1 MRDEILM
8 EIQETVERYADIIS
22 KVASVD
28 VEVVDRRLFR
38 VAGTGMF
45 KEHVNED
52 ISAAGYAYRQVL
64 QTGKRQIVYEPG
76 NELVCRSCPNRDSCE
91 EEIEISMPVRVG
103 PEIIGVIGLVGSC
116 KSQKELILKNEG
128 LYLDLLEQTAGFIA
142 VKAWELEEAKRRTA
156 LLGTLDCTIN
166 HVEQG
171 VLVMGAD
178 GTVAMAN
185 DYARRCLNAE
195 RPEGWQAKICPTG
208 DTMNHRKEF
217 KIAVGARE
225 LSVLGE
231 VYQLPD
237 PTEQYS
243 KVMLFEDTRDVQA
256 KYYEMTAT
264 IHALGVDNIV
274 GSSQA
279 TRELKKD
286 IAKIA
291 GSSSTVLITGE
302 SGTGKEMVATAIWDL
317 SKRRKERF
325 VAINCAAIPEA
336 LLESELFGYVKGAFT
351 GADPN
356 GRIGKFELADKGTIF
371 LDEIGDMPLYLQAK
385 LLRVL
390 QERTIT
396 RIGSNQVIP
405 IDVRVIAATNKDL
418 KEMIREKKFR
428 EDLYYRLN
436 VIPLRLAPLRERRKD
451 IEDLTDFFAGR
462 YAGLLGKQIRHIT
475 EGARRKL
482 LAGRWEGNVRELEN
496 VIEFMVNMMGDD
508 GILGEDTLPGELAEP
523 EQEETAMAAG
533 NGTALAPEDGHTEEN
548 GGEGEEET
556 TVLPLKELEKRE
568 IRKAL
573 RLCGTTTEGKKEAA
587 ARLGIGIATLYRK
600 IDEYYQN
607 DKNALS
613 K

>member
-1 MRDEILM
+1 M
-8 EIQETVERYADIIS
+8 
-22 KVASVD
+22 
-28 VEVVDRRLFR
+28 
-38 VAGTGMF
+38 
-45 KEHVNED
+45 
-52 ISAAGYAYRQVL
+52 
-64 QTGKRQIVYEPG
+64 
-76 NELVCRSCPNRDSCE
+76 
-91 EEIEISMPVRVG
+91 
-103 PEIIGVIGLVGSC
+103 
-116 KSQKELILKNEG
+116 
-128 LYLDLLEQTAGFIA
+128 
-142 VKAWELEEAKRRTA
+142 
-156 LLGTLDCTIN
+156 
-166 HVEQG
+166 
-171 VLVMGAD
+171 
-178 GTVAMAN
+178 
-185 DYARRCLNAE
+185 
-195 RPEGWQAKICPTG
+195 
-208 DTMNHRKEF
+208 
-217 KIAVGARE
+217 
-225 LSVLGE
+225 
-231 VYQLPD
+231 
-237 PTEQYS
+237 
-243 KVMLFEDTRDVQA
+243 
-256 KYYEMTAT
+256 
-264 IHALGVDNIV
+264 
-274 GSSQA
+274 
-279 TRELKKD
+279 
-286 IAKIA
+286 
-291 GSSSTVLITGE
+291 
-302 SGTGKEMVATAIWDL
+302 
-317 SKRRKERF
+317 
-325 VAINCAAIPEA
+325 AINCAAIPEA

-523 EQEETAMAAG
+523 ETEERLSAAG
-533 NGTALAPEDGHTEEN
+533 KGTPPAPEDSHTEKN
-548 GGEGEEET
+548 GGEGGEET
-556 TVLPLKELEKRE
+556 AVIPLKELEKRE

>member
-1 MRDEILM
+1 M
-8 EIQETVERYADIIS
+8 
-22 KVASVD
+22 
-28 VEVVDRRLFR
+28 
-38 VAGTGMF
+38 
-45 KEHVNED
+45 
-52 ISAAGYAYRQVL
+52 
-64 QTGKRQIVYEPG
+64 
-76 NELVCRSCPNRDSCE
+76 
-91 EEIEISMPVRVG
+91 
-103 PEIIGVIGLVGSC
+103 
-116 KSQKELILKNEG
+116 
-128 LYLDLLEQTAGFIA
+128 
-142 VKAWELEEAKRRTA
+142 
-156 LLGTLDCTIN
+156 
-166 HVEQG
+166 
-171 VLVMGAD
+171 
-178 GTVAMAN
+178 
-185 DYARRCLNAE
+185 
-195 RPEGWQAKICPTG
+195 
-208 DTMNHRKEF
+208 
-217 KIAVGARE
+217 
-225 LSVLGE
+225 
-231 VYQLPD
+231 
-237 PTEQYS
+237 
-243 KVMLFEDTRDVQA
+243 
-256 KYYEMTAT
+256 
-264 IHALGVDNIV
+264 

-508 GILGEDTLPGELAEP
+508 GILSEDTLPGELMEP
-523 EQEETAMAAG
+523 EREETAMAAG
-533 NGTALAPEDGHTEEN
+533 DGTALAPEEN
-548 GGEGEEET
+548 YGEET
-556 TVLPLKELEKRE
+556 AVLPLKELEKRE

-607 DKNALS
+607 DKSTLS